1 MVGIGRALEIL
12 QVAGYATRIGQSVI
26 AVDMALRALQR
37 SVCPSQGEAGRRVV
51 KRSISP

>member
-1 MVGIGRALEIL
+1 MVGIGRALEVL
-12 QVAGYATRIGQSVI
+12 QVAGYARGVRQSVI
-26 AVDMALRALQR
+26 VVDMALRALQR